1 MPLAG
6 PKPACRPG
14 PGCSHLPPARCRLF
28 NQSYMEKFKIIA
40 KTLAGLEELLAA
52 EVEKIGGVNIAVGT
66 RMVSYVG
73 DKELLYKSNL
83 WLRTALRVL
92 KPIATFEAADP
103 DELYAQVKAIDWDR
117 YIAKGQTIALDTTV
131 YSDTFRHSR
140 YALYRAKDAVC
151 DYFTDRGDDRPK
163 VAVATADV
171 QMNLHI
177 AGTECTLSLDSSG
190 EPLYKRG
197 YKAEQTDAPI
207 SEVLAAGILL
217 KAGWDG
223 SRDLIDPMCGSGTFL
238 VEAAL
243 IATNTPAGIYR
254 KGFGFERWRV
264 GDLAYDADLWQTL
277 YDDDSQQRDFLHHIY
292 GSDISHPA
300 IEVTEKNVKAA
311 GLGRYITLEVKDF
324 ETYEQAPAEG
334 CMVVTNPPYG
344 RRLLTDVPTFYAMIG
359 SVLKRAF
366 TGCEAWIISTEGKN
380 RFRHPRTGEWVD
392 AEPFDFIGLKPSVK
406 EDLANGGLACQ
417 LRKYEMFAGR
427 FDAFRAEGGNL
438 DKETAE
444 DRRPKKFTRLRP
456 EGKRREGGFRKDGER
471 KPFGKDR
478 ERKPFDKDRERRPLD
493 KDRRPRRDGE
503 TERKPFDKDRER
515 KPFDKDRRPRRDGE
529 TERKP
534 FDKDR
539 ERKPFDKDRRPRRD
553 ESTARKPRKF
563 DPNRPLFGNDFDMSQ
578 HVLDFT
584 DDK

>member
-1 MPLAG
+1 
-6 PKPACRPG
+6 
-14 PGCSHLPPARCRLF
+14 
-28 NQSYMEKFKIIA
+28 MEKFKIIA

-92 KPIATFEAADP
+92 KPIATFEASDP
-103 DELYAQVKAIDWDR
+103 DELYQKIKAMDWDS

-190 EPLYKRG
+190 DPLYKRG

-207 SEVLAAGILL
+207 SEVLAAGILM

-223 SRDLIDPMCGSGTFL
+223 TRDLVDPMCGSGTFL

-254 KGFGFERWRV
+254 KSFGFERWRV
-264 GDLAYDADLWQTL
+264 GNLAYDAELWQRL

-292 GSDISHPA
+292 GSDISRMA
-300 IEVTEKNVKAA
+300 VETTTKNVKAA

-324 ETYEQAPAEG
+324 EACEQAPSEG
-334 CMVVTNPPYG
+334 CMLVMNPPYG
-344 RRLLTDVPTFYAMIG
+344 RRLVTDVPTFYAMIG

-366 TGCEAWIISTEGKN
+366 TGCEAWIISTEGKGK
-380 RFRHPRTGEWVD
+380 FRHPRTGDWVE

-406 EDLANGGLACQ
+406 EELANGGLACQ

-427 FDAFRAEGGNL
+427 FDAFRAEGNSL

-444 DRRPKKFTRLRP
+444 DRQPQKFTRLRP
-456 EGKRREGGFRKDGER
+456 GDRRPDRRPEDGDRKEGFKKD
-471 KPFGKDR
+471 
-478 ERKPFDKDRERRPLD
+478 RKPFDRDR
-493 KDRRPRRDGE
+493 
-503 TERKPFDKDRER
+503 RKPFDRDGKPSDRVR
-515 KPFDKDRRPRRDGE
+515 KPFDRDR
-529 TERKP
+529 RKP
-534 FDKDR
+534 FDRDR
-539 ERKPFDKDRRPRRD
+539 RKPFDRDGKPSDKERKPR
-553 ESTARKPRKF
+553 APRKF
-563 DPNRPLFGNDFDMSQ
+563 DPNRPMFGEDFDMSQ